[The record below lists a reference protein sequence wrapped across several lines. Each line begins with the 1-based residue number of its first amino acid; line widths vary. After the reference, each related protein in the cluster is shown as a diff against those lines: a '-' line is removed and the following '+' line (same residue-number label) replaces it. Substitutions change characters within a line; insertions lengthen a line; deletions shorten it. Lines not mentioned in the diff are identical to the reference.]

1 MICPNGHGLKGGNY
15 CGRCG
20 AHLVEEEEPGTLHCP
35 WCRVKVTTAP
45 HWDWDKING
54 RWFIDSFCLLC
65 GRRFLDADG
74 HLVVVP
80 WWAQIL
86 ARLGDLIWATA
97 CSP

>member
-1 MICPNGHGLKGGNY
+1 MLCPNGHGLKVGNY
-15 CGRCG
+15 CGTCG
-20 AHLVEEEEPGTLHCP
+20 TRLLEEPDTLDCP
-35 WCRVKVTTAP
+35 WCGVTV
-45 HWDWDKING
+45 G
-54 RWFIDSFCLLC
+54 RKYWIEKDSGWRMDPFCFLC

-86 ARLGDLIWATA
+86 ARLGDLFIWTTA